1 MGAAVFV
8 SAAILQKAMEVAG
21 CHTTYR
27 DDDAYEVVVEEKIYR
42 MRPTSLSCPT
52 VS

>member
-27 DDDAYEVVVEEKIYR
+27 DDDAYEVVVEEDSDEKIIECGR
-42 MRPTSLSCPT
+42 HFS
-52 VS
+52 